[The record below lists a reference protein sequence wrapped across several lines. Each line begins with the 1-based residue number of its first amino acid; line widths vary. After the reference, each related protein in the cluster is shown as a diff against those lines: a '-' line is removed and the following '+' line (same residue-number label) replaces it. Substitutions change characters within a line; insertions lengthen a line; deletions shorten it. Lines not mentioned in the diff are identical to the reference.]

1 MAGYETIEIE
11 QEGRVRII
19 RFNRPE
25 TLNAFN
31 ATMTAEFADAM
42 YEADQDPGVGAIV
55 STGKGRAY
63 SSGADVG
70 GFESTFTGE
79 GGQRARP
86 AAARLSSGFDH
97 EFLSQSKPVIGAI
110 NGVAVGMS
118 MTGPLLFDLLLA
130 STQARF
136 SMRFAAIGLVPE
148 LASTWMLP
156 KVVGLHRAKEMML
169 TGRVSSAEEALEL
182 GLVHRL
188 VEPEE
193 LIPEAVKLG
202 QEIAANPEST
212 LRIIKQMIW
221 ADLRS
226 SGDDGIW
233 RRSSEHFAASRKT
246 AEHRE
251 ALLAFRQKRPPKF
264 HDAGYMEELGARV
277 EAGTS

>member
-1 MAGYETIEIE
+1 M
-11 QEGRVRII
+11 
-19 RFNRPE
+19 
-25 TLNAFN
+25 
-31 ATMTAEFADAM
+31 
-42 YEADQDPGVGAIV
+42 
-55 STGKGRAY
+55 
-63 SSGADVG
+63 
-70 GFESTFTGE
+70 
-79 GGQRARP
+79 
-86 AAARLSSGFDH
+86 
-97 EFLSQSKPVIGAI
+97 
-110 NGVAVGMS
+110 
-118 MTGPLLFDLLLA
+118 
-130 STQARF
+130 
-136 SMRFAAIGLVPE
+136 
-148 LASTWMLP
+148 
-156 KVVGLHRAKEMML
+156 
-169 TGRVSSAEEALEL
+169 
-182 GLVHRL
+182 HRL